1 MSAAIGYAVALGLS
15 KAFTSMC
22 GYAFKRGANW
32 YVLIAAAFLATSEA
46 AYWPP
51 RSAKT
56 GEQRCERIQVE
67 IKDGVCTGSIFRSF
81 ATCTWDTDGFNT
93 TEQKGAFMSKNY
105 SLSTDECLELT
116 AGKGV
121 AAGSLPGA
129 KYLNAATVCPQIG
142 GTSNATG
149 WCVVGQA
156 GAFCDYLQ
164 GAALTTECELYD
176 WDEEGQMKSATY
188 DVDAALTTDCE
199 KCEKCQRGTGSET
212 PCQCVPARWD
222 PRIQGRKR
230 DNRLCCEG
238 FKGNYTGAWPYVFGL
253 AELIWVTPGSEAS
266 KWLDNPVSSGVTLPH
281 KWSPLCTGVDEAK
294 FATFKA
300 QLKSSGACSND
311 PNTCVGIDN
320 WGSITKD
327 FQETSALAV
336 WVVLI
341 LVTCC
346 GGVFCYFCCGTFARK
361 RRESKMWKDEERQAF
376 QHSMGQAAGNPSAE
390 TVVKDSHPDGQVLGP
405 RVSECTV
412 KGWQFSCGGA

>member
-1 MSAAIGYAVALGLS
+1 MSRERTSGRPVAGRPDLSPPLSLLEEQTGADTLSLSCWGKPLLIIMTKLFAGGGGVGLS

-22 GYAFKRGANW
+22 GYACKRGANW

-67 IKDGVCTGSIFRSF
+67 IKDGVCTGSIFPSF

-129 KYLNAATVCPQIG
+129 KYLNAATV
-142 GTSNATG
+142 TSNATG

-176 WDEEGQMKSATY
+176 WDEDGKMKSATY
-188 DVDAALTTDCE
+188 DVDAAWTTDCE

-212 PCQCVPARWD
+212 PCQ
-222 PRIQGRKR
+222 
-230 DNRLCCEG
+230 
-238 FKGNYTGAWPYVFGL
+238 
-253 AELIWVTPGSEAS
+253 
-266 KWLDNPVSSGVTLPH
+266 
-281 KWSPLCTGVDEAK
+281 
-294 FATFKA
+294 
-300 QLKSSGACSND
+300 
-311 PNTCVGIDN
+311 
-320 WGSITKD
+320 
-327 FQETSALAV
+327 
-336 WVVLI
+336 
-341 LVTCC
+341 
-346 GGVFCYFCCGTFARK
+346 
-361 RRESKMWKDEERQAF
+361 
-376 QHSMGQAAGNPSAE
+376 
-390 TVVKDSHPDGQVLGP
+390 
-405 RVSECTV
+405 
-412 KGWQFSCGGA
+412 